1 MKEEKNKGTHT
12 ANWMAIGISFGLM
25 FGMLFENIALG
36 MIFGLM
42 FGLGIGNAMDGK
54 GKNADESDEE

>member
-1 MKEEKNKGTHT
+1 VKEEKNKGTHT

-25 FGMLFENIALG
+25 FGMLFDNMALG

-42 FGLGIGNAMDGK
+42 FGLGIGSAMDAKERNAK
-54 GKNADESDEE
+54 GDDD